1 MVTFLC
7 RRLLQGVAILF
18 VVATVTFALIHAAPG
33 EPFAAT
39 MEDSRVTPE
48 MRAELRRQYGLDQPI
63 ATQYARFVAQVV
75 RADLGRSITQRR
87 PVRTILGE
95 AIPRTLLLMTVAL
108 IAAFALGVVTGAV
121 QAARAGSRLD
131 RVAGRVSVAFSAL
144 PEFWLAL
151 ALLFLFG
158 WRLRWLPISGMVDAT
173 LHEYLSPA
181 GKLRDIAA
189 HLALPAASI
198 ALIFA
203 AVVARYQRQAMVDI
217 LPDDFVRT
225 ARAKGVRERSIV
237 LRHALRNAL
246 LPTITLMGLAL
257 PALVGGS
264 VFVENIFSW
273 PGMGRVI
280 VEALGA
286 RDYPV
291 VLGATLV
298 GSLFVVLGAI
308 LADLLSAAVDP
319 RLRRG

>member
-1 MVTFLC
+1 MVTFLL
-7 RRLLQGVAILF
+7 RRVLQGIAILF

-33 EPFAAT
+33 EPFAGT
-39 MEDSRVTPE
+39 IEDSRVTPE

-63 ATQYARFVAQVV
+63 ATQYARFVSQVV
-75 RADLGRSITQRR
+75 RGDLGRSISKRE
-87 PVRTILGE
+87 PVREILGD
-95 AIPRTLLLMTVAL
+95 AIPRTLLLMAVAL
-108 IAAFALGVVTGAV
+108 AASFALGVAIGAL

-144 PEFWLAL
+144 PEFWLGL

-158 WRLRWLPISGMVDAT
+158 WRLRWFPIAGMVDAT
-173 LHEYLSPA
+173 MHEYLSPA
-181 GKLRDIAA
+181 GKLRDIAV
-189 HLALPAASI
+189 HLALPATSI
-198 ALIFA
+198 ALIFGS
-203 AVVARYQRQAMVDI
+203 VVARFQRQAMVDI

-225 ARAKGVRERSIV
+225 ARAKGLHERVIV

-264 VFVENIFSW
+264 VFIENIFEW
-273 PGMGRVI
+273 PGMGRVT

-298 GSLFVVLGAI
+298 GSLFVVLGSI

>member
-1 MVTFLC
+1 MVTFLF
-7 RRLLQGVAILF
+7 RRLLQGVVILF

-48 MRAELRRQYGLDQPI
+48 MRAELRRQYGLDQPVT
-63 ATQYARFVAQVV
+63 TQYVRFVSQLV
-75 RADLGRSITQRR
+75 RADLGRSIANRL
-87 PVRTILGE
+87 PVRTILGD
-95 AIPRTLLLMTVAL
+95 AIPRTLLLMAVAL
-108 IAAFALGVVTGAV
+108 TAAFALGVVTGAL
-121 QAARAGSRLD
+121 QAARAGSRAD
-131 RVAGRVSVAFSAL
+131 RIAGRVSVAFSAL
-144 PEFWLAL
+144 PEFWLGL
-151 ALLFLFG
+151 ALLFVFG
-158 WRLRWLPISGMVDAT
+158 LRLRWFPISGMVDPT

-181 GKLRDIAA
+181 GKLRDLAA
-189 HLALPAASI
+189 HLVLPAASI
-198 ALIFA
+198 ALIFG
-203 AVVARYQRQAMVDI
+203 AVVARFQRQAMVDI

-225 ARAKGVRERSIV
+225 ARAKGLRERVIV

-264 VFVENIFSW
+264 VFVENIFEW

-280 VEALGA
+280 VVALGM

-291 VLGATLV
+291 VLGATLL
-298 GSLFVVLGAI
+298 GSLFVVLGAL